1 MDKLFEAA
9 DSGDVL
15 AHPHITNTHIYTHT
29 LKYVYKKNVFIKI
42 FLFDFFNL
50 KIVEKLNKSIY

>member
-1 MDKLFEAA
+1 MDNLFEAA

-15 AHPHITNTHIYTHT
+15 AHPHITNTHIYIHTHT
-29 LKYVYKKNVFIKI
+29 KICFQKNVFIKI

-50 KIVEKLNKSIY
+50 KIVEKLNK